1 MKKETIVK
9 ALMESTREYGLV
21 ATLGQVFGNTIQVN
35 VGFTQ
40 SACDTGIEELA
51 LSVRSYNAL
60 RRANVTTLGDLVA
73 KLNEGTVKNIRNL
86 GAKSYSEIQ
95 TKMLVYGFEQLSEK
109 GKGAFFDNLIENNV
123 IESSMRIN

>member
-1 MKKETIVK
+1 MKKEEIVRL
-9 ALMESTREYGLV
+9 LMHCTQEFGLV
-21 ATLGQVFGNTIQVN
+21 YALGQVFGNNIQVN
-35 VGFTQ
+35 VSFTQ

-86 GAKSYSEIQ
+86 GTKSYSEIQ
-95 TKMLVYGFEQLSEK
+95 TKMLVYGFEQLPETK
-109 GKGAFFDNLIENNV
+109 QIAFFCDLVENNTTK
-123 IESSMRIN
+123 